1 MARPTIKRNPKRV
14 ENILTLCT
22 LEKLS
27 QTKLAEM
34 IGIPQQS
41 FNRSLRDNAVSDYT
55 VDQIAEKFPKYTK
68 DWLRGESPYMTAA
81 EAFDAFYAMAEKRYD
96 DNVTALQLL
105 ARRCG
110 LEVTLLYQ
118 ETGTDDIFLIRSADA
133 DLEATVTYTELCELV
148 EDLTALAQSQLNRII
163 RKGSH

>member
-14 ENILTLCT
+14 ENILTLCA

-55 VDQIAEKFPKYTK
+55 VDKIAEKFPRYTK
-68 DWLRGESPYMTAA
+68 DWLRGESPYMT
-81 EAFDAFYAMAEKRYD
+81 ESDAFDAFYAKAEKRYD
-96 DNVTALQLL
+96 DNVTALQIL

-110 LEVTLLYQ
+110 LEVSLLYQ
-118 ETGTDDIFLIRSADA
+118 ETGTDDIFLIRNADA
-133 DLEATVTYTELCELV
+133 ETTVTYPELSELV